1 MSDLAL
7 FNQNLP
13 SHLRT
18 AELDE
23 TTKALMGGSGGGNK
37 RISIEGG
44 VWRMLVNGKEVA
56 QNEDRAMN
64 VVIVAAAQKIS
75 RIFYAGTYKK
85 GVVSAPDC
93 WSADGETPDAKAKAP
108 QSKSCASCPQN
119 IKGSGQGDSRACRFQ
134 QRLAVVLENDISGDV
149 YQLALPSTSIFGAG
163 ENGKWPLQTYAKMI
177 ASKGAPIT
185 SVVTE
190 MRFDTNSST
199 PKLTFKPV
207 RFLETSEFQAALEQ
221 GKSPSAVSAI
231 TMTVAQTDGVKD
243 GDQSN
248 DEEFEKPVPAK
259 KAQAVAADS
268 DADAGEGEA
277 AQVVS
282 EPTKRTSKKEEA
294 PAEKKDVS
302 KILAEWDDE

>member
-1 MSDLAL
+1 MSELAI
-7 FNQNLP
+7 FSQTLP
-13 SHLRT
+13 AHLRN
-18 AELDE
+18 AEMDE
-23 TTKALMGGSGGGNK
+23 TTKALMGGGGNSK

-44 VWRMLVNGKEVA
+44 VWRMMVNGKEVA

-64 VVIVAAAQKIS
+64 VVIVAAAQKVS

-85 GVVSAPDC
+85 GVISAPDC
-93 WSADGETPDAKAKAP
+93 WSPDGEVPDAKAKTP
-108 QSKSCASCPQN
+108 QAKSCATCPQN
-119 IKGSGQGDSRACRFQ
+119 VKGSGNGDSRACRFQ
-134 QRLAVVLENDISGDV
+134 QRLAVVLENDVGGDV

-190 MRFDTNSST
+190 MRFDTASST

-207 RFLETSEFQAALEQ
+207 RFLETSEFETALEQ
-221 GKSPSAVSAI
+221 GKSPAAVSAI

-243 GDQSN
+243 ADSG
-248 DEEFEKPVPAK
+248 EAFEKPAPAP
-259 KAQAVAADS
+259 KAKAVS
-268 DADAGEGEA
+268 TPEVEEEEA
-277 AQVVS
+277 AP
-282 EPTKRTSKKEEA
+282 EPTKRASKKDEA
-294 PAEKKDVS
+294 PAPKKDVS

>member
-1 MSDLAL
+1 MLTAVTRLLFVVNKEKAMSDLAL

-23 TTKALMGGSGGGNK
+23 TTKALMGGSGGGSK

-108 QSKSCASCPQN
+108 QSKVIAVLAASSSVWQL
-119 IKGSGQGDSRACRFQ
+119 SWRTT
-134 QRLAVVLENDISGDV
+134 LAVTCISLRCRLLLSSVLVRMASGLCRHT
-149 YQLALPSTSIFGAG
+149 Q
-163 ENGKWPLQTYAKMI
+163 
-177 ASKGAPIT
+177 
-185 SVVTE
+185 
-190 MRFDTNSST
+190 R
-199 PKLTFKPV
+199 
-207 RFLETSEFQAALEQ
+207 
-221 GKSPSAVSAI
+221 
-231 TMTVAQTDGVKD
+231 
-243 GDQSN
+243 
-248 DEEFEKPVPAK
+248 
-259 KAQAVAADS
+259 
-268 DADAGEGEA
+268 
-277 AQVVS
+277 
-282 EPTKRTSKKEEA
+282 
-294 PAEKKDVS
+294 
-302 KILAEWDDE
+302 

>member
-1 MSDLAL
+1 MSELAI

-13 SHLRT
+13 AHLRN
-18 AELDE
+18 AAMDE
-23 TTKALMGGSGGGNK
+23 TTKALMGGGGGSK

-44 VWRMLVNGKEVA
+44 VWRMMVNGKEVA

-64 VVIVAAAQKIS
+64 VVIVAAAPKVS

-93 WSADGETPDAKAKAP
+93 WSADGEAPDAKSKTP
-108 QSKSCASCPQN
+108 QAKSCATCPQN
-119 IKGSGQGDSRACRFQ
+119 VKGSGQGDTRACRFQ
-134 QRLAVVLENDISGDV
+134 QRLAVVLENDVGGDV

-177 ASKGAPIT
+177 ASKGVPIT

-190 MRFDTNSST
+190 MRFDTASST

-207 RFLETSEFQAALEQ
+207 RYLETDDFNTAIDQ
-221 GKSPSAVSAI
+221 GKSPAAISAI

-243 GDQSN
+243 ADSS
-248 DEEFEKPVPAK
+248 EEFEQAPAPKAKAAPADDAPVERE
-259 KAQAVAADS
+259 
-268 DADAGEGEA
+268 DATP
-277 AQVVS
+277 
-282 EPTKRTSKKEEA
+282 EPTKRASKKDEA
-294 PAEKKDVS
+294 PAAKKDVS

>member
-1 MSDLAL
+1 MSELAL
-7 FNQNLP
+7 FSQNLP
-13 SHLRT
+13 AHLRT

-23 TTKALMGGSGGGNK
+23 TTKALMGGSGGSK

-64 VVIVAAAQKIS
+64 VVVVAAAQKIS

-108 QSKSCASCPQN
+108 QGKSCATCPQN

-134 QRLAVVLENDISGDV
+134 QRLAVVLENDIGGDV

-207 RFLETSEFQAALEQ
+207 RFLETNEFQTALDQ
-221 GKSPSAVSAI
+221 GKSPAAISAI

-243 GDQSN
+243 DDG
-248 DEEFEKPVPAK
+248 EEFEQPPKAKAAAKAAEDDAPESPAP
-259 KAQAVAADS
+259 APAP
-268 DADAGEGEA
+268 
-277 AQVVS
+277 
-282 EPTKRTSKKEEA
+282 EPTKRASKKEEA
-294 PAEKKDVS
+294 PAPKKDVS

>member
-1 MSDLAL
+1 MSELAL
-7 FNQNLP
+7 FSQNLP
-13 SHLRT
+13 AHLRT

-23 TTKALMGGSGGGNK
+23 TTKALMGGSGGSK

-64 VVIVAAAQKIS
+64 VVVVAAAQKIS

-108 QSKSCASCPQN
+108 QGKSCATCPQN

-134 QRLAVVLENDISGDV
+134 QRLAVVLENDIGGDV

-207 RFLETSEFQAALEQ
+207 RFLETNEFQTALDQ
-221 GKSPSAVSAI
+221 GKSPAAISAI

-243 GDQSN
+243 DDG
-248 DEEFEKPVPAK
+248 EEFEQPPKAKAAAKAAEDDAPESPAP
-259 KAQAVAADS
+259 AP
-268 DADAGEGEA
+268 
-277 AQVVS
+277 
-282 EPTKRTSKKEEA
+282 EPTKRASKKEEA
-294 PAEKKDVS
+294 PAPKKDVS

>member
-1 MSDLAL
+1 MSELAL
-7 FNQNLP
+7 FSQNLP
-13 SHLRT
+13 AHLRT
-18 AELDE
+18 AERDE
-23 TTKALMGGSGGGNK
+23 TTKALMGGSGGSK

-64 VVIVAAAQKIS
+64 VVVVAAAQKIS

-108 QSKSCASCPQN
+108 QGKSCATCPQN

-134 QRLAVVLENDISGDV
+134 QRLAVVLENDIGGDV

-207 RFLETSEFQAALEQ
+207 RFLETDEFQTALEQ
-221 GKSPSAVSAI
+221 GKSPAAISAI

-243 GDQSN
+243 DDG
-248 DEEFEKPVPAK
+248 EEFEQPPKAKAKAAPA
-259 KAQAVAADS
+259 AVVEEPAP
-268 DADAGEGEA
+268 
-277 AQVVS
+277 
-282 EPTKRTSKKEEA
+282 EPTKRASKKEEA